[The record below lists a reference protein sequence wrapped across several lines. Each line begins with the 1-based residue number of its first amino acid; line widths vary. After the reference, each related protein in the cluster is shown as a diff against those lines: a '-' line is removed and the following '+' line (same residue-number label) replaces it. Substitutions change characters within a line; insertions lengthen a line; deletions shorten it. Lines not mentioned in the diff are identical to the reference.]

1 MDSSKK
7 DILPESIPHMV
18 WSLFDYICVPG
29 LSLKLENIFL
39 DKFHYG
45 AKFTQDTIYLHVYIR
60 RERHLYNV
68 ICQQKRVTPQG
79 MELHSYGTEKNVST
93 YGTEKMLA
101 LIAQKKCLHLWH
113 RKSNLN

>member
-1 MDSSKK
+1 MRKNGFLEK

-29 LSLKLENIFL
+29 LSLKMENIFL

-79 MELHSYGTEKNVST
+79 MEFHS

-101 LIAQKKCLHLWH
+101 LMAQKKC
-113 RKSNLN
+113 